1 MYNII
6 WVLPRDTEGGISRAS
21 SLVTLHT
28 GRDDIDVIRLTADLE
43 SSNAE
48 RW

>member
-1 MYNII
+1 MYNIN
-6 WVLPRDTEGGISRAS
+6 WVLPRDTEGGISHAS

-28 GRDDIDVIRLTADLE
+28 GRADIDVTKLTADLE